1 MTIVAVFLAPLVGL
15 GLIMLLEHVERW
27 AFDNDE
33 LITAARRRAAV
44 MSTVPTRSASAARNL
59 S

>member
-33 LITAARRRAAV
+33 RITAARRRAAV
-44 MSTVPTRSASAARNL
+44 RSPVPARSATAARNL